1 MSMYTNFH
9 ESAFPYGQWFKK
21 NNIFHSYIDFCLY
34 IIKEK
39 ISITV
44 NKNTIN
50 VTNNE
55 IKTAIQVNVQCMI
68 FKFTVTLKYS

>member
-1 MSMYTNFH
+1 MDS
-9 ESAFPYGQWFKK
+9 GLKK